1 MKVNYSVMMKVALCA
16 MFSAGNGFAATIIV
30 DNNPNHSAD
39 YTTLQEAVDAATAGD
54 TILIGPSFNGNS
66 YGDADI
72 KKKLFIYGTGYLLE
86 ENNYKGGVSQLG
98 YITFW
103 GDFIGL
109 SPNGSIISGV
119 EANSID
125 ISVQDDEAYVI
136 ENISIKRNKIGQ
148 VSLNSSNQELRI
160 KDIII
165 SNNMITGG
173 AISIG
178 NAIAIINNNIIKTN
192 STSGTGFVCF
202 SGEILMFNNSFIYAK
217 ASFNPSQMFNGECS
231 GEVYGNIFNEYEK
244 GSSIP
249 VNIHDN
255 YNGTYTVL
263 EQQVYT
269 WTGSEDSQFQ
279 LRANSLAKGACLNGA
294 DCGAFAGTTPYILSG
309 LPPRPR
315 ITNLELP
322 ASVLKTDTTMQVT
335 VSAESRN

>member
-1 MKVNYSVMMKVALCA
+1 MKKIYALASSCC
-16 MFSAGNGFAATIIV
+16 FVFHAGSSFAATIIV
-30 DNNPNHSAD
+30 DNNPNHAAD
-39 YTTLQEAVDAATAGD
+39 HRTLQAAVDAATAGD
-54 TILIGPSFNGNS
+54 TILIGPSFTGNS
-66 YGDADI
+66 YGEATI

-86 ENNYKGGVSQLG
+86 ENNYKGGVSQVGNIL
-98 YITFW
+98 FR
-103 GDFIGL
+103 GDFIGS

-136 ENISIKRNKIGQ
+136 ENIEIKRNKTGG
-148 VSLNSSNQELRI
+148 VYLSSSDQNLRI
-160 KDIII
+160 KDIVISSNII
-165 SNNMITGG
+165 NGKIG
-173 AISIG
+173 IG
-178 NAIAIINNNIIKTN
+178 NAIAIINNNIVKTN
-192 STSGTGFVCF
+192 DTAGTGFNCY

-217 ASFNPSQMFNGECS
+217 ASFDSSGFFNGTCS
-231 GEVYGNIFNEYEK
+231 GEVYNNIFNGYEK
-244 GSSIP
+244 GTSIP

-263 EQQVYT
+263 QQQVYT

-279 LRANSLAKGACLNGA
+279 LRANSLAKGACLNGT

-322 ASVLKTDTTMQVT
+322 ASVLKTDATMQVT